1 MGVNDI
7 EEMGCGDCGPK
18 ATEGKKKQMTV
29 KIPKVKAQCSINN
42 FSNDETI
49 FIAFLHPQNFQ
60 KTADRGGGWKFQGQV
75 Q

>member
-29 KIPKVKAQCSINN
+29 KIPKVKVQCSIND

-49 FIAFLHPQNFQ
+49 FLH
-60 KTADRGGGWKFQGQV
+60 
-75 Q
+75 

>member
-29 KIPKVKAQCSINN
+29 KIPKVKVQCSINN
-42 FSNDETI
+42 FSNDELRLYY
-49 FIAFLHPQNFQ
+49 FY
-60 KTADRGGGWKFQGQV
+60 
-75 Q
+75 